1 VCEAGRWLSVR
12 GREDVRIVTATA
24 LVVVLTACAPKLS
37 PLQERA
43 WDAFQDCKQKAPSA
57 VLDQIYEDGRLS
69 YSAREG
75 DVGIM
80 QRCLQEKFGYR

>member
-1 VCEAGRWLSVR
+1 MAGL
-12 GREDVRIVTATA
+12 
-24 LVVVLTACAPKLS
+24 LVVALTACAPTLA

-43 WDAFQDCKQKAPSA
+43 WDAFQDCKQQAPTA
-57 VLDQIYEDGRLS
+57 VLNQIYEDGRLS

-80 QRCLQEKFGYR
+80 QRCLQEKFGYGFN

>member
-1 VCEAGRWLSVR
+1 MAQRPG
-12 GREDVRIVTATA
+12 GGGVRIVLAVA
-24 LVVVLTACAPKLS
+24 LVVALAACAPKLS

-57 VLDQIYEDGRLS
+57 VIQQIHEDGRLS
-69 YSAREG
+69 YTAREG